1 MGSREVGRGMP
12 ELGLGIPEDCS
23 IVDGGGSEPCNCW
36 WSRDEKGVELEARL
50 SRRT

>member
-1 MGSREVGRGMP
+1 MP